1 MIKITN
7 NPADKKL
14 TVAEIFDCDN
24 TCILEDGR
32 IVFCAWM
39 DASLFDKVNKKDYLL
54 CFTIDN
60 DGETN
65 IEYIRTNTPA
75 TPCNVE
81 ITVD

>member
-1 MIKITN
+1 MIKVTN
-7 NPADKKL
+7 NHVEKKL
-14 TVAEIFDCDN
+14 TIAEIFDCDS

-39 DASLFDKVNKKDYLL
+39 AAYLSDKVKEKDYLL

-60 DGETN
+60 YGEAN
-65 IEYIRTNTPA
+65 LEYIHTNTLA

-81 ITVD
+81 VTVE